1 MYGTVGAMGQQAQS
15 STLKF
20 VCPVVVAS
28 GKVRLPATS
37 PPQHPRLAAASSV
50 TPSTQGSNFI
60 SIQNPT
66 SPRTSAVVCILSVF
80 PLYAVR

>member
-28 GKVRLPATS
+28 GKVRLPAT
-37 PPQHPRLAAASSV
+37 PQHPQLAAASSV

-66 SPRTSAVVCILSVF
+66 SPSASAVVCILSVF